1 MACTVGLSVAISIAL
16 WVTVGS
22 HEIFSGPEQFF
33 GGGRLTKGG
42 RPSHHQLRAG
52 EEGCCC
58 SPGAREK
65 EYCYSPGVKEEG
77 HSYSL
82 GAKEKERAVGLR
94 TEATG

>member
-1 MACTVGLSVAISIAL
+1 MARTVGLSVAISIAL
-16 WVTVGS
+16 WVTVES
-22 HEIFSGPEQFF
+22 HEISGPEQFF